1 MNLGEA
7 ILARVIE
14 GNESCTLT
22 KAEIEKLFEKECYRI
37 LERIKN
43 ILEDYSL
50 DDKECFERIE
60 NIVCTF
66 EELSESCGSRH
77 VF

>member
-37 LERIKN
+37 LERIKKHTRG
-43 ILEDYSL
+43 LL
-50 DDKECFERIE
+50 F
-60 NIVCTF
+60 
-66 EELSESCGSRH
+66 G
-77 VF
+77 